1 MLMGYQDKI
10 IRYFDKPG
18 PENTVATL
26 EAVKERVKELGI
38 KHVVVA
44 STYGSTAL
52 KAIEV
57 FKGTDVEIVVVT
69 ISRSFEKEGWVMD
82 DDVRKKIES
91 LGAKVLTCTHA
102 LGDDI
107 DSSFTDKFGGRSYK
121 QIVADTLRRFS
132 QGMKVAVE
140 VTLMAADAGLIPVDR
155 DVAAVAGTDRG
166 ADTAIIVKP
175 SYSRRFLEFKVK
187 EIVAMP
193 SC

>member
-1 MLMGYQDKI
+1 MSYRDKVV
-10 IRYFDKPG
+10 RYFDEPG
-18 PENTVATL
+18 PQNTVATL
-26 EAVKERVKELGI
+26 EAVKDRMKAIGI
-38 KHVVVA
+38 KHLVVA

-52 KAIEV
+52 KAIDM
-57 FKGTDVEIVVVT
+57 FRDMDVEIVVVT

-82 DDVRKKIES
+82 DDVRRRIES

-102 LGDDI
+102 LGDDL
-107 DSSFTDKFGGRSYK
+107 DSAFTEKFGGRSYK

-140 VTLMAADAGLIPVDR
+140 IILMAADAGLIPVDR

-166 ADTAIIVKP
+166 ADTAIIAKP
-175 SYSRRFLEFKVK
+175 SYSRRFLEFKIK

-193 SC
+193 AAS

>member
-1 MLMGYQDKI
+1 MSYQDKT

-18 PENTVATL
+18 PHNTNATL
-26 EAVKERVKELGI
+26 EAIKGRMMALGI
-38 KHVVVA
+38 KHIVVA

-52 KAIEV
+52 KAIEM
-57 FKGTDVEIVVVT
+57 FKDMDVEIIVVT
-69 ISRSFEKEGWVMD
+69 ISKSFEKEGWVMD
-82 DDVRKKIES
+82 EEIRRKIES

-102 LGDDI
+102 LGDDL
-107 DSSFTDKFGGRSYK
+107 DSAFTDKFGGRSYK

-140 VTLMAADAGLIPVDR
+140 IILMAADAGLIPIDR

-166 ADTAIIVKP
+166 ADTAIIAKP